1 MKKRLLSL
9 LCVVCLLLTALPTGA
24 FAVEGE
30 ETLPA
35 GQAAEGG
42 ETKEKT
48 PPDDRTDG
56 EDGGQAPLVGAM
68 TVTEFVT
75 LDPDELDGFS
85 DAELLEGYLYSVSGL
100 YGGASPLR
108 APARPLP
115 GAMPTVYA
123 EIVPMIQKI
132 AEGNASLTSTKF
144 QFSWTKSMADWGITS
159 DPTTQ
164 EDINAAANKIIND
177 NFSAAQVSALIQRLL
192 STMPYE
198 LYWFDKSKGGY
209 SMVCNGSG
217 GKDNFAVNLTISMAI
232 SAEYATSATENVTIN
247 GVQTACHYVPD
258 TTKTGAATNAVAVAE
273 GVVSK
278 NATKSDYDKLA
289 AYLEYIKNAVS
300 YNNDAANS
308 LKPEA
313 APHPNDSPWQLI
325 DVFHG
330 TGTPNHKQ
338 VVCEGY
344 AKAFQY
350 LCDLTGSLKTSGI
363 ECALVTGKMDGG
375 TGAGDHMWNVVTID
389 KKNYLVDVT
398 NCDEGSVGAPNKLFL
413 CGVTEVTQGKKYT
426 AVINTSNSVT
436 YEYDKE
442 TLDNYDEAGLKL
454 SASAYTPP
462 AELTGSVTIN
472 GDAKIGVK
480 LTVDTSG
487 ITSTAP
493 GTLSYK
499 WYRDGDTT
507 PISGVTGNTY
517 TPNDAA
523 DVGKKIK
530 VEVTAENYSGSVTA
544 TTTDTVAKG
553 AGSAAPTTAPKLESR
568 TANSIRV
575 SHTLPGLEFVCVEAS
590 ASLSGAS
597 WQENMT
603 FNNLEA
609 NTEYDIYARS
619 KATDTHEAGD
629 LSPVLTVSTTK
640 KTVNE
645 TIKKGLEE
653 SITPY
658 KGTYDGTSH
667 PAVTVSSGLV
677 PGSGWVV
684 KYGESTSS
692 YLGSVPMVTNVS
704 DNRERY
710 VWFEHD
716 NYEPVGIPYTV
727 NISPK
732 TITPTVSLS
741 ESTFTYDGTARTPTV
756 TVTDGTT
763 VLKDTDY
770 TVAYEN
776 NTDAGTAK
784 VTVTEVEQGNYTWSP
799 AAEKFTIT
807 NAIITTDGAFK
818 NYNGN
823 YDSTPH
829 GILVDTSKIETVNG
843 QLPEIKYSSDGSS
856 YTLDASPTITNASGS
871 PMTVYWQVTA
881 PNHEPAKGS
890 ATITISKIDWNG
902 VKNFAE
908 TVRSGQDT
916 TGKTLTLPALPA
928 GANYGMPSSSDA
940 LIAAGTMSIDSNTS
954 TLTYSTTDQTDGT
967 KATITIPV
975 TGATNH
981 NDYSVI
987 VTITAMAL
995 PLAVVSTAPKAKSLT
1010 YNGGEQAL
1018 VDAGTAT
1025 GGEMRYSLDGTTWS
1039 ESIPTGKA
1047 AVAYTVYYIAKGD
1060 GQHSDSEEKSVQ
1072 VTIAPKPVTITG
1084 VTAKDK
1090 VYDGTNNAEINKDN
1104 LRISGLVDGDG
1115 VFVDG
1120 GTAAFADKNVGTG
1133 KTVTFSGYTLKG
1145 NDGAENNYALTQPA
1159 SVTADITAKEVTIA
1173 GVTAA
1178 NRKYDKTNL
1187 NVSVG
1192 GSSVTVDGAI
1202 SSDDVTVNMDHAEG
1216 TMADANVG
1224 TGKSVTVTGCA
1235 LDGTDA
1241 GNYKLKEQPTG
1252 VKVNITPATYMG
1264 TMDASGSAKYGMIG
1278 TVDLGGL
1285 IVAGGTASY
1294 KSATD
1299 TSSVLNGTPA
1309 MDGTTLRFAF
1319 VNDSSKVTNTATVKV
1334 TVTSTNYQSYDI
1346 TITLTVNAK
1355 TVPTVTAPT
1364 AKTLIYNGGEQVLI
1378 AAGST
1383 SGGTM
1388 QYSLTSGSDYAT
1400 ALPKGKD
1407 AKSYTVYY
1415 KVIGDGEY
1423 ADVAENSITVNIG
1436 QKAVTVAPKAVNITK
1451 GSTIPTFELVYTG
1464 LVSGESLTPSAA
1476 PTFTCYETGT
1486 TTPVSTST
1494 AAGSYTITWT
1504 NEGTTAFTDA
1514 GNYDVTK
1521 TATANLTISNPPV
1534 TPPSG
1539 GGSSGGSSSDGS
1551 SSDSGTV
1558 KTETTKN
1565 DDGSTTRTETKRDG
1579 TVIETTTGK
1588 DGSVSKTET
1597 KTETKKDGTKVET
1610 RAETVTNKDGSK
1622 STSKTEIT
1630 TAKDGTVTESKSE
1643 TRTGSDG
1650 TKSVTKAESKTDKN
1664 GATSG
1669 TETTTTTA
1677 PNGSTGTTVTITEN
1691 GSSRTEAETTLSSK
1705 AVEEAKRN
1713 GEPVKAPVEVE
1724 AARNS
1729 DSAPTVKIELPK
1741 SAGDTKV
1748 EIPVTNVKPG
1758 TVAVLVHPDGTEEI
1772 IKDSIPTE
1780 NGVQLTV
1787 SGGATVKIL
1796 DNSKDFGDIQSHWAK
1811 DAIDF
1816 VSARGLV
1823 NGINPTL
1830 YSPNA
1835 SATRAQLWTILARQA
1850 DAELNGGANW
1860 YEKAQNWAKDKGI
1873 SDGADP
1879 NGTIN
1884 RAQMV
1889 TMLWRAMG
1897 EPVAEITH
1905 SFTDIAADNYYAQ
1918 AVAWAVRNG
1927 ITTGVGDGRFDPNG
1941 ACTRGQIAAFL
1952 MRYCSAK

>member
-1 MKKRLLSL
+1 M
-9 LCVVCLLLTALPTGA
+9 
-24 FAVEGE
+24 
-30 ETLPA
+30 
-35 GQAAEGG
+35 
-42 ETKEKT
+42 
-48 PPDDRTDG
+48 
-56 EDGGQAPLVGAM
+56 
-68 TVTEFVT
+68 
-75 LDPDELDGFS
+75 
-85 DAELLEGYLYSVSGL
+85 
-100 YGGASPLR
+100 
-108 APARPLP
+108 
-115 GAMPTVYA
+115 
-123 EIVPMIQKI
+123 
-132 AEGNASLTSTKF
+132 
-144 QFSWTKSMADWGITS
+144 
-159 DPTTQ
+159 
-164 EDINAAANKIIND
+164 
-177 NFSAAQVSALIQRLL
+177 
-192 STMPYE
+192 
-198 LYWFDKSKGGY
+198 
-209 SMVCNGSG
+209 
-217 GKDNFAVNLTISMAI
+217 
-232 SAEYATSATENVTIN
+232 
-247 GVQTACHYVPD
+247 
-258 TTKTGAATNAVAVAE
+258 
-273 GVVSK
+273 
-278 NATKSDYDKLA
+278 
-289 AYLEYIKNAVS
+289 
-300 YNNDAANS
+300 
-308 LKPEA
+308 
-313 APHPNDSPWQLI
+313 
-325 DVFHG
+325 
-330 TGTPNHKQ
+330 
-338 VVCEGY
+338 
-344 AKAFQY
+344 
-350 LCDLTGSLKTSGI
+350 
-363 ECALVTGKMDGG
+363 
-375 TGAGDHMWNVVTID
+375 
-389 KKNYLVDVT
+389 DVT
-398 NCDEGSVGAPNKLFL
+398 NCDEGSVGAPDKLFL
-413 CGVTEVTQGKKYT
+413 CGVTENEASKKYT
-426 AVINTSNSVT
+426 ATVGGTNIV
-436 YEYDKE
+436 YVYDPD
-442 TLDNYDEAGLKL
+442 TLGNYDTDELKL

-462 AELTGSVTIN
+462 AVLTGSVTIN

-530 VEVTAENYSGSVTA
+530 VEVTAANYSGSVTA

-568 TANSIRV
+568 TADSITV
-575 SHTLPGLEFVCVEAS
+575 SHTLSGLEFVCVEAS

-609 NTEYDIYARS
+609 NTAYDIYARS

-640 KTVNE
+640 KTVNSE
-645 TIKKGLEE
+645 TMELMRISHE
-653 SITPY
+653 PY
-658 KGTYDGTSH
+658 TGVYDGNPHSAFKV
-667 PAVTVSSGLV
+667 AVVPSGNWEVLYG
-677 PGSGWVV
+677 GSTGGYVGPV
-684 KYGESTSS
+684 TT
-692 YLGSVPMVTNVS
+692 VTNVS
-704 DNRERY
+704 DSGERW
-710 VWFEHD
+710 VWFKDKD
-716 NYEPVGIPYTV
+716 NAYEPVGIPYTV
-727 NISPK
+727 KISPK
-732 TITPTVSLS
+732 SITPTISLS
-741 ESTFTYDGTARTPTV
+741 STSFIYDGTAKTPAV
-756 TVTDGTT
+756 TVKDPDGTT
-763 VLKDTDY
+763 VLNPDTDY

-799 AAEKFTIT
+799 AVENFTIN
-807 NAIITTDGAFK
+807 NATITVGGAFTD
-818 NYNGN
+818 YTGA
-823 YDSTPH
+823 YDGTPH
-829 GILVDTSKIETVNG
+829 GILVDTSKIETVND
-843 QLPEIKYSSDGSS
+843 QSLEIKYSSDGIN
-856 YTLDASPTITNASGS
+856 YTLDASPTITNARES

-881 PNHEPAKGS
+881 PNHEPANGS

-908 TVRSGQDT
+908 TVRSGQVT
-916 TGKTLTLPALPA
+916 TNKTLTLPTPPD
-928 GANYGMPSSSDA
+928 GASYGTITVGGHTAA
-940 LIAAGTMSIDSNTS
+940 LIDGTPTVSGN
-954 TLTYSTTDQTDGT
+954 TLTYSTTAYAKGAQ
-967 KATITIPV
+967 ATITIPV
-975 TGATNH
+975 AGATNY
-981 NDYSVI
+981 NNYDVT
-987 VTITAMAL
+987 VTITATAL
-995 PLAVVSTAPKAKSLT
+995 PPAVVSTAPTAKSLT

-1025 GGEMRYSLDGTTWS
+1025 GGEMRYSLTSGSSYS
-1039 ESIPTGKA
+1039 ENIPVGKNA
-1047 AVAYTVYYIAKGD
+1047 NKYTVYYIVKGD

-1090 VYDGTNNAEINKDN
+1090 VYDGTTDATVTDPARIDGLLDADN
-1104 LRISGLVDGDG
+1104 VT
-1115 VFVDG
+1115 VTP
-1120 GTAAFADKNVGTG
+1120 GTATFADKNVGTS
-1133 KTVTFSGYTLKG
+1133 KTVTFAGYSLSGTAAG
-1145 NDGAENNYALTQPA
+1145 NYNLTAQPA
-1159 SVTADITAKEVTIA
+1159 SVTANITAKEVTIT
-1173 GVTAA
+1173 GVTATP
-1178 NRKYDKTNL
+1178 RKYDKTNL
-1187 NVSVG
+1187 DVTVDG
-1192 GSSVTVDGAI
+1192 GTVDGAI
-1202 SSDDVTVNMDHAEG
+1202 LGDSVTVNRGNAKG
-1216 TMADANVG
+1216 TMADANAG
-1224 TGKSVTVTGCA
+1224 TNKSVTVTGYA
-1235 LDGTDA
+1235 LDGADA
-1241 GNYKLKEQPTG
+1241 GNYKLKGQPTG
-1252 VKVNITPATYMG
+1252 VTVNITPDDYVG
-1264 TMDASGSAKYGMIG
+1264 TTTASGSAKYGMSG
-1278 TVDLGGL
+1278 TVDLSGL

-1294 KSATD
+1294 KSTTD
-1299 TSSVLNGTPA
+1299 TYSVLNGAPA
-1309 MDGTTLRFAF
+1309 MAADGKTLNFAF
-1319 VNDSSKVTNTATVKV
+1319 KDDAANAAKTADIVV
-1334 TVTSTNYQSYDI
+1334 TVTSTNYQPYDI
-1346 TITLTVNAK
+1346 TVTVTVNAK

-1378 AAGST
+1378 TTGST
-1383 SGGTM
+1383 TGGTM
-1388 QYSLTSGSDYAT
+1388 QYSLTSGGPYDA

-1407 AKSYTVYY
+1407 AKNYTVYY

-1423 ADVAENSITVNIG
+1423 ADTAEASITVAIAK
-1436 QKAVTVAPKAVNITK
+1436 KAVTVAPKAVSITK
-1451 GSTIPTFELVYTG
+1451 GSAIPTFELVYTG
-1464 LVSGESLTPSAA
+1464 LVSGESLTPSAL
-1476 PTFTCYETGT
+1476 PTFTCFEADGSTA
-1486 TTPVSTST
+1486 VSTST

-1504 NEGTTAFTDA
+1504 NEGTTTFTGA

-1539 GGSSGGSSSDGS
+1539 GGSSSGGGGGSSSGSSSDGS
-1551 SSDSGTV
+1551 SSGSGTV

-1643 TRTGSDG
+1643 TRTGADG

-1677 PNGSTGTTVTITEN
+1677 SNGSTGTTVTITEN

-1772 IKDSIPTE
+1772 VKDSIPTE